1 MVRMIHV
8 LISASFWRGTL
19 DALLPPN
26 NSLTETVKSASQVD
40 SKALKN
46 KKIEIYYSFFF
57 LKWPKFLLTLAIAIQ
72 DDDGHFTLPC
82 CF

>member
-46 KKIEIYYSFFF
+46 KKN
-57 LKWPKFLLTLAIAIQ
+57 
-72 DDDGHFTLPC
+72 
-82 CF
+82 